1 VQQFLEV
8 FKEPPPLG
16 SGSSN
21 IPESENHHYLPPV
34 QNFGKIFRKQRIC
47 RFQVF
52 EEHLKNP
59 WFS

>member
-21 IPESENHHYLPPV
+21 IPESENHHCLTPV
-34 QNFGKIFRKQRIC
+34 QNFGKIFRNKESVGSK
-47 RFQVF
+47 VF
-52 EEHLKNP
+52 EEHLKNQ